1 MILNK
6 EKTKVIIFNFSN
18 NYQFTTRLKLCDET
32 LEIVKKTKLLG
43 VQITDDLKWDEN
55 VSFLVKKAYQK
66 MEILR
71 KAVTF
76 GASLDEKREIYILF
90 VRSTLEQSSVIW
102 SSRLTTENK
111 KYLERV
117 QKAAVRIILNKPY
130 ENYEKALDNAN
141 LEILEKS
148 LQIFLYKMKK
158 KQIIFFN

>member
-1 MILNK
+1 M
-6 EKTKVIIFNFSN
+6 IFNFSN

-71 KAVTF
+71 KAVIF

-102 SSRLTTENK
+102 SSRLTAENNAD
-111 KYLERV
+111 LERV
-117 QKAAVRIILNKPY
+117 HQAPVKTILNKP
-130 ENYEKALDNAN
+130 
-141 LEILEKS
+141 
-148 LQIFLYKMKK
+148 F
-158 KQIIFFN
+158 